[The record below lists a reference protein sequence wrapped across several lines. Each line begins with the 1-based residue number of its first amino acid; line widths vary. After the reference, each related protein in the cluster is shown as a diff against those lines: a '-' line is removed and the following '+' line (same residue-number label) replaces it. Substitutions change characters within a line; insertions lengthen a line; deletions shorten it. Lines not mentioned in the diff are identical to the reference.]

1 MYRIHF
7 YNNFIDEEFKKRQQ
21 ICFYF
26 HCEIHCYSNKNCLP
40 MTTLH
45 IEVGTCIQCIIFPY
59 PFLLIFYIL
68 INAPTTKYKYPIF

>member
-26 HCEIHCYSNKNCLP
+26 HCEIHCYSNKKCLP
-40 MTTLH
+40 MTILH
-45 IEVGTCIQCIIFPY
+45 IEVHAYNVLYSHI
-59 PFLLIFYIL
+59 PFY
-68 INAPTTKYKYPIF
+68 